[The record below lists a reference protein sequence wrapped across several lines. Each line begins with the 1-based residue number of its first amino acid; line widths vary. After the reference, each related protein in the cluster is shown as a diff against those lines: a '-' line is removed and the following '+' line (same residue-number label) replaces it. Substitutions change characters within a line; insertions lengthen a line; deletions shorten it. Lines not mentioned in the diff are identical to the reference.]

1 MAEEMTDDLQALEMY
16 AIELLTRFS
25 PSQRRA
31 ALMGVARVMRRNQS
45 DRIAQ
50 QLNPDGTP
58 YEPRKRAS
66 ARSRKGRIRRQA
78 MFQKLR
84 TARWLKVEA
93 SPDEAAVGFAGRIAR
108 IAAVHQF
115 GARAPVAP
123 HGPEYQYPR
132 RALVGV
138 AARDRDSIRAQLIAH
153 LDGRVSRG

>member
-1 MAEEMTDDLQALEMY
+1 MTDDLRALEML
-16 AIELLTRFS
+16 AIQLLARLS
-25 PSQRRA
+25 PSERRA
-31 ALMGVARVMRRNQS
+31 ALMGVAREMRRHQS
-45 DRIAQ
+45 DRISQ
-50 QLNPDGTP
+50 QLNPDGAP
-58 YEPRKRAS
+58 YEPRKRAN

-108 IAAVHQF
+108 IAAVHQY
-115 GARAPVAP
+115 GERAPVAP

-138 AARDRDSIRAQLIAH
+138 AARDRESIRARLIAH
-153 LDGRVSRG
+153 LEGRISRG